1 MYIQVVDANL
11 VNNPIWS
18 LFYLVSVLFLY
29 YDGCYETVGFYIH
42 KKSTILRLLIPG
54 FFSNSGPYLSLQLLN
69 LHASDDNHIQLSFVQ
84 KTFTVAGLIF
94 YSSISAI

>member
-18 LFYLVSVLFLY
+18 LFYLVFVLFLY

-42 KKSTILRLLIPG
+42 KKSTILRLLIPS
-54 FFSNSGPYLSLQLLN
+54 FFP
-69 LHASDDNHIQLSFVQ
+69 
-84 KTFTVAGLIF
+84 TRGLISPSNF
-94 YSSISAI
+94 LTYTQAMIITSNCLLYRKRLPLLA